1 MPRSRLLLA
10 LLVVTTLLVDAAACR
25 LAQGRIFPDPAMV
38 LLLGLAFS
46 QIGLLAVWLTL
57 GTTDDL
63 LRTATLIAGIAAWS
77 RAVDWTVGSPAF
89 NAPSWACQASGPLS
103 LQAVL
108 TVLFALPAR
117 WTGYLWS
124 WSTNPRD
131 LPADVVTG
139 RWQFTVSHLLKW
151 TTVTAVVATLVR
163 YDIVLPPRGQW
174 FETGIVLLGGAVA
187 ILGGIYVGSTS
198 RHAVPKLA
206 ATLVMAG
213 VIVGP
218 TIHRASGP
226 YVTLCVLETLVALL
240 WVTASRA
247 AGFAIHR
254 IETSPRRLGD
264 RAGLSSGND

>member
-1 MPRSRLLLA
+1 VPRSRLLLA

-57 GTTDDL
+57 GTAHDL
-63 LRTATLIAGIAAWS
+63 LRTAVLIAGIAAWS
-77 RAVDWTVGSPAF
+77 RAIDWTVGSPAF
-89 NAPSWACQASGPLS
+89 NAQSWAHQASAPLS

-108 TVLFALPAR
+108 TVLLALPAR
-117 WTGYLWS
+117 WTGYLWT
-124 WSTNPRD
+124 WSTDPHD

-163 YDIVLPPRGQW
+163 HDVVLPPRGRW
-174 FETGIVLLGGAVA
+174 FETGIVLLGSAVA
-187 ILGGIYVGSTS
+187 ILGGTSVGSTS
-198 RHAVPKLA
+198 RLAVPKLA
-206 ATLVMAG
+206 VTILMAG
-213 VIVGP
+213 SIVGP
-218 TIHRASGP
+218 TVDQASGP
-226 YVTLCVLETLVALL
+226 YVTLCVLETLFALL
-240 WVTASRA
+240 WVMASRA

-254 IETSPRRLGD
+254 VATSPRRPGG
-264 RAGLSSGND
+264 RADSSSGES